1 MEGKYNENLTICRF
15 ILEFMNFEVG
25 NIAFLGGHKNYFSG
39 IIIASMMYNN
49 TPVPNPKTAIIKS
62 RRINVGSASK

>member
-15 ILEFMNFEVG
+15 IFEFMNITVG
-25 NIAFLGGHKNYFSG
+25 CIVFSEIIKYYFSG